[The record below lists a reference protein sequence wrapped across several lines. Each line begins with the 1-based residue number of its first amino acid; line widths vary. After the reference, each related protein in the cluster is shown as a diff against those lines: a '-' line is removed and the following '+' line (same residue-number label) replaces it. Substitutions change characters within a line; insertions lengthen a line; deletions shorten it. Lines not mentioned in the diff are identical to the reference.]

1 MVRRLN
7 FYDEKFQEVTVKG
20 ITCRFS
26 DMRIDRDIVPDGLY
40 LYEVAGDDDIG
51 DEPSRVKEAVLVNF
65 IGTLITDTELPLG
78 EDGVV
83 WLDENDY
90 EIAGF

>member
-1 MVRRLN
+1 MMRRIN

-20 ITCRFS
+20 IPCRFS
-26 DMRIDRDIVPDGLY
+26 DMRIDRDTVPDGLY
-40 LYEVAGDDDIG
+40 LYEVVGDDDSG
-51 DEPSRVKEAVLVNF
+51 GEPARVKKDILVNF

-78 EDGVV
+78 EDGVL
-83 WLDENDY
+83 WLDGNDY